1 MPMPSKLASFVLE
14 NYSQSMSTVAQIE
27 AAILE
32 LPQDSFL
39 ELFERLA
46 VQRDAIEYESPELEA
61 ELLKAAD
68 GPWHPVDDAFWDS
81 IRQSWPSHQKA
92 DQCQG

>member
-1 MPMPSKLASFVLE
+1 
-14 NYSQSMSTVAQIE
+14 MSTVAQIE

-39 ELFERLA
+39 ELFSRMSA
-46 VQRDAIEYESPELEA
+46 RRESMAFEPPEMEA
-61 ELLKAAD
+61 ELLKAVN
-68 GPWHPVDDAFWDS
+68 GPWHLVDDAFWDS

-92 DQCQG
+92 AQCQG